1 MSTAT
6 TPANAA
12 GAVPAAGPLN
22 RSSFGLVVLLIVELV
37 LGSAQAIY
45 GTTPSPGHSI
55 GIFSTALLG
64 THFIWGILTII
75 AAIVFLVQ
83 AIRAKLRSTI
93 ITGAVGLLALVVAA
107 AGGSSFTHDG
117 KNGSS
122 LMMAIATGV
131 ALFCYTFNL
140 RFLKGN

>member
-1 MSTAT
+1 
-6 TPANAA
+6 
-12 GAVPAAGPLN
+12 L
-22 RSSFGLVVLLIVELV
+22 LVVELV

-45 GTTPSPGHSI
+45 GKTPSTGHSI

-75 AAIVFLVQ
+75 ASIVFLVQ
-83 AIRAKLRSTI
+83 AIRARGRGVI

-107 AGGSSFTHDG
+107 FAGSSYTKDG
-117 KNGSS
+117 MNGSS

-140 RFLKGN
+140 RFFQGN